1 MSQASSDPPLVPVQ
15 FNRHGLQSRFLEEV
29 ARRVLV
35 FDGAMGTGLLA
46 RQHLLTDEDY
56 LGNPQRGPH
65 EILGTTRPEVLEDLH
80 ASYLAAGADVLETDT
95 FQGSLRRLTEW
106 GLGERTYEIN
116 LNAVRCARRAAD
128 RFATPERPR
137 FVAGSIGPSG
147 ALPSSDDPALQAT
160 FAELE
165 ESGYL
170 QTKAFVDG
178 GADLVIIETQIDLLE
193 TKATIFGMLRAFA
206 ETGTRLPIQCQ
217 VMLDTS
223 GRMLFGTD
231 VAAALTSLE
240 ALPIDLIGLN
250 CGVGPDYMREAI
262 RYLCEHAALP
272 VTCIPNAG
280 LPQNVDGQ
288 DFYPLEAEPMA
299 KDLLAFVSELGVNVV
314 GGCCG
319 TTPEHIRLLVEGVA
333 GRAPRERLVPS
344 VPAISSA
351 LRSFPLRQDPAP
363 LIVGERVN
371 ATGSRMAK
379 RAVIKGDYDAL
390 LRIAREQVE
399 GGAHA
404 LDVAVATT
412 ERSDEVDQ
420 MRTLVKK
427 LAMAVEAPLVIDTTE
442 SPVVQAAL
450 ETYPGRAVLNSINLE
465 NRAERIDR
473 WVPLMKAHG
482 ARAIA
487 LCIDERGQATTAA
500 WKLEAAQKI
509 HAIVCGEYGLS
520 PDSLIFDAL
529 TLPITTGQEE
539 LQNAAVETLEGI
551 RRIKAGL
558 PGVFTILGVSNLS
571 FGIAPHARAV
581 LNSVFLYHAVKAG
594 LDLAIINPAHTRPYA
609 EIPPEQREVAEALI
623 FNREPQ
629 ALARYIA
636 FFEGVAPEAEAGDA
650 AEAAERELPLDARI
664 HYRILHRKKE
674 GVESLIDA
682 ALARRMADGAGR
694 HEAAVDVLNGVL
706 LPAMKEVGDKF
717 GAGELIL
724 PYVLQ
729 SAEVM
734 KRSVAHLEQYLE
746 KVEGVSKGKVI
757 LATVYGDVHDIGKS
771 LVNTILS
778 NNGYTVYD
786 LGKQVPVNV
795 ILDKAVEVGAD
806 AIGLS
811 ALLVS
816 TSRQMPLCA
825 QELHHRGLT
834 FPLIIGGAAINRR
847 FGRRINWVDEQQATL
862 YGGGVYY
869 CKDAFEGLSTVDQL
883 LDPGRREALLARLQ
897 QEVQHQREEERA
909 RAKRATRQA
918 APAVPAVRRSPAVQD
933 APVPAPPFWGHRT
946 LAPDWRFLDQLLPH
960 LDRNTLFRH
969 HWKYTIHDRAEWQRL
984 VDEELEP
991 RLRTLWASARVQRWL
1006 TPRAI
1011 YGYFPVQAD
1020 GNDLVVYDPA
1030 AYAASTGTP
1039 PGTPGALQ
1047 ERLRF
1052 TFPRQA
1058 PDGTKRNE
1066 DQLCLADYFRPV
1078 EGGQVDVVAFQVVT
1092 AGEAASEYAERLRQD
1107 GQYNLELEVH
1117 GVAAQTAEAMAEY
1130 VHALVREQLRIAPQQ
1145 GQRYSWGYPACPD
1158 LAEQARLFRLLPAT
1172 EQIGVALTESMQ
1184 FVPEQSTAA
1193 LVVHHPQAKYFSVLG
1208 GAADGAEPLAAG

>member
-1 MSQASSDPPLVPVQ
+1 MSEPRLVPVQ
-15 FNRHGLQSRFLEEV
+15 FNRHGLTSRFLDEV

-80 ASYLAAGADVLETDT
+80 ASYLEVGADVVETDT
-95 FQGSLRRLTEW
+95 FQGSVRRLTEW
-106 GLGERTYEIN
+106 GLGDRAYEIN
-116 LNAVRCARRAAD
+116 LNATRCARRAAD
-128 RFATPERPR
+128 RYSTPQRPR

-147 ALPSSDDPALQAT
+147 ALPSSDDPALQAG

-165 ESGYL
+165 ESACV
-170 QTKAFVDG
+170 QTRAFVDG

-193 TKATIFGMLRAFA
+193 AKATVFGALRAFE
-206 ETGTRLPIQCQ
+206 ETGKRLPIQCQ

-231 VAAALTSLE
+231 VAAALTGLE

-250 CGVGPDYMREAI
+250 CGVGPDYMREPI
-262 RYLCEHAALP
+262 RYLCERSALP

-288 DFYPLEAEPMA
+288 DMYSMGPEPMA
-299 KDLLAFVSELGVNVV
+299 RDLLSFVADLGVNAI

-319 TTPEHIRLLVEGVA
+319 TTPEHIRLLVDGVA
-333 GRAPRERLVPS
+333 GRAPLARSSPY

-351 LRSFPLRQDPAP
+351 LRAFALRQDPAP

-371 ATGSRMAK
+371 SLGSRLAK
-379 RAVIKGDYDAL
+379 RALLKDDYDTL
-390 LRIAREQVE
+390 QRIAREQVE

-404 LDVAVATT
+404 LDVCVATT
-412 ERSDEVDQ
+412 ERTDEVDQ
-420 MRTLVKK
+420 MRILVKR
-427 LAMAVEAPLVIDTTE
+427 LAVSVEAPLVIDTTE
-442 SPVVQAAL
+442 VAVVKAAL
-450 ETYPGRAVLNSINLE
+450 EAYPGRAILNSINLE
-465 NRAERIDR
+465 NRTERVDQ
-473 WVPLMKAHG
+473 WLPLMRAHG
-482 ARAIA
+482 ARAVA
-487 LCIDERGQATTAA
+487 MCIDERGQATTAS
-500 WKLEAAQKI
+500 WKLEAAQKL
-509 HAIVCGEYGLS
+509 HAIVCGEYGLP
-520 PDSLIFDAL
+520 PDALIFDAL
-529 TLPITTGQEE
+529 VFPITTGQEE
-539 LQNAAVETLEGI
+539 FRNAAVETIEGI
-551 RRIKAGL
+551 RRIKESL

-581 LNSVFLYHAVKAG
+581 LNSIFLYHAVKAG
-594 LDLAIINPAHTRPYA
+594 LDLAIINPAHVKPYA
-609 EIPPEQREVAEALI
+609 EIPAAQREVAEALL
-623 FNREPQ
+623 FNRSPE

-636 FFEGVAPEAEAGDA
+636 HFEGVAPDADAEDA
-650 AEAAERELPLDARI
+650 AAAAERELPVDARI
-664 HYRILHRKKE
+664 HYRILHRKKD
-674 GVESLIDA
+674 GVEDLIDA
-682 ALARRMADGAGR
+682 AVARRRATVGQ

-734 KRSVAHLEQYLE
+734 KRSVGHLEGYLE
-746 KVEGVSKGKVI
+746 KVEGVTKGKVI

-778 NNGYTVYD
+778 NNGYTVFD

-816 TSRQMPLCA
+816 TSRQMPLA
-825 QELHHRGLT
+825 ARELHHRGLR
-834 FPLIIGGAAINRR
+834 FPVIIGGAAINRR
-847 FGRRINWVDEQQATL
+847 FGRRINWVDETQDTL
-862 YGGGVYY
+862 YPGGVYY
-869 CKDAFEGLSTVDQL
+869 CKDAFEGLYTVDQL
-883 LDPGRREALLARLQ
+883 VDPARREGLLEQLR
-897 QEVQHQREEERA
+897 QEVVQQRDEERA
-909 RAKRATRQA
+909 RARAVPRPA
-918 APAVPAVRRSPAVQD
+918 APAAPAVRRSPAVQD

-946 LAPDWRFLDQLLPH
+946 LALEWRNFDRLLAH
-960 LDRNTLFRH
+960 VDRNTLFRH
-969 HWKYTIHDRAEWQRL
+969 HWKYTIHDRAAWQRL

-991 RLRTLWASARVQRWL
+991 RLQTLWADARVRRWL
-1006 TPRAI
+1006 APQAI
-1011 YGYFPVQAD
+1011 YGYYPVQAD
-1020 GNDLVVYDPA
+1020 GNELIVYDPQ
-1030 AYAASTGTP
+1030 AYAADGRT
-1039 PGTPGALQ
+1039 LR
-1047 ERLRF
+1047 ERVRF
-1052 TFPRQA
+1052 GFPRQVA
-1058 PDGTKRNE
+1058 DGTKRNE

-1078 EGGQVDVVAFQVVT
+1078 EGGVVDVAPLQVVT
-1092 AGEAASEYAERLRQD
+1092 AGAAASAYTERLRQA
-1107 GQYNLELEVH
+1107 GEYNQELEVH
-1117 GVAAQTAEAMAEY
+1117 GVAAQAAEAMAEY
-1130 VHALVREQLRIAPQQ
+1130 VHDLVRQELGLPPRQ

-1158 LAEQARLFRLLPAT
+1158 LEDQAKLFRLLPAT
-1172 EQIGVALTESMQ
+1172 EQIGVALTESLQ

-1193 LVVHHPQAKYFSVLG
+1193 IVVHHPQAKYFSVLTGPEG
-1208 GAADGAEPLAAG
+1208 GAEALAAG